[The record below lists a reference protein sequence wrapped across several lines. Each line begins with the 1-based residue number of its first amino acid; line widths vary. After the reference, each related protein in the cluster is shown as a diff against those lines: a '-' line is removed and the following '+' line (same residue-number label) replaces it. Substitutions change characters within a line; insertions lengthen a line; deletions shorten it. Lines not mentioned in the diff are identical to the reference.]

1 MKILLTTNKTL
12 LNLVT
17 GKTWVDGGYYNTY
30 LPLKDMGHDVY
41 FWDTYNPDEPD
52 YLKVV
57 DQFQPDL
64 IFCCVTGDPRITP
77 YEINALEVISDITEN
92 SNIKTFNWFCDDT
105 WRFDSFSSKACWFF
119 NACSTPEPDY
129 VEHYKQIGYENIIV
143 GGWHT
148 NQNFYPKQ
156 KVEKIYDITF
166 IGQINNL
173 DRKNYIDHLRNNG
186 LRVEAFHGLSH
197 EEMMSVLCQSKIGIN
212 FSKNYNG
219 RPIRTQ
225 MKLRPF
231 EIAAATGTMVLS
243 EYHHGLEYFFDIN
256 KEIVC
261 FTNAEEMLQKATALL
276 NDDALR
282 KKIALNGNKRFI
294 SEHSS
299 HKRMEYI
306 LKEIEKI

>member
-12 LNLVT
+12 LNIVT
-17 GKTWVDGGYYNTY
+17 GKTWTDGGYYNIY

-41 FWDTYNPDEPD
+41 FWDTYNPEEPD

-57 DQFQPDL
+57 QEFEPDL

-77 YEINALEVISDITEN
+77 YEVNALEVISDITEN
-92 SNIKTFNWFCDDT
+92 SDIKTFNWFCDDT

-119 NACSTPEPDY
+119 NACSTPEPEY
-129 VEHYKQIGYENIIV
+129 VNRYKEIGYSNIIV

-148 NQNFYPKQ
+148 NHNFYPQ
-156 KVEKIYDITF
+156 EDLEKIYDISF

-173 DRKNYIDHLRNNG
+173 DRKNYIDYLRSGG
-186 LRVEAFHGLSH
+186 LNVQAFHGLSH
-197 EEMMSVLCQSKIGIN
+197 EEMTKVLCQSKIGIN

-219 RPIRTQ
+219 RPIKTQ

-231 EIAAATGTMVLS
+231 EIAAASGTMILS
-243 EYHHGLEYFFDIN
+243 EYHTGLDYFFDIN

-261 FTNAEEMLQKATALL
+261 FSNAEEMMQKAKALL
-276 NDDALR
+276 ANNDLR
-282 KKIALNGNKRFI
+282 ERIALKGNKRFI